1 MRAFNAVFL
10 NRVTPTAV
18 RNAACFIAA
27 ASISVGM
34 LYVAKK
40 EADKNHA
47 WYLSLSPEKQ
57 KEVYNNC
64 PEQKLGNSGDAMGA
78 MFLSNMANNTEQ
90 HKHISPR
97 IPYND
102 NNDIMY
108 MYRPRR

>member
-57 KEVYNNC
+57 KEFILKAMEGTKKMETAIEETFN
-64 PEQKLGNSGDAMGA
+64 KLQTMRQEGA
-78 MFLSNMANNTEQ
+78 LNVSDEERKF
-90 HKHISPR
+90 
-97 IPYND
+97 
-102 NNDIMY
+102 
-108 MYRPRR
+108 